1 MFYMAHKLVYS
12 ALAIGLAASV
22 GIAKE
27 VLLGD
32 FNTVYT
38 SRIGLGYYLHDWDK
52 VTGTVGN
59 ENSSIYL
66 LEVTD
71 SIVKVDTT
79 IVGDSIVTVESTVPV
94 TRYVSIDSTN
104 AEEGANYGIGFFGR
118 TNNIGI
124 TVLYPVG
131 VVGACTEYTYEYKG
145 AAHQFVLISD
155 GDGND
160 DMHYTDKDKLI
171 PASDT
176 LTVAHVKPG
185 DLKDR
190 YGWGS
195 NHLDASTV
203 VRVRWNL
210 ETKFTGEYLYIDNLK
225 CIRPDGYVIAFYSD
239 ELLVKTQILSE
250 GETPTYTG
258 RTPTREQSESFA
270 YYFKGWDR
278 TFAAATADTS
288 YHAVFDS
295 SLIYK
300 MEEGE
305 TVVIEDF
312 ENCKDGEEC
321 VNEWNGKFWL
331 DGDAG
336 NGGKFNVAYGAFA
349 DDSSNAAKL
358 TYLLNQDSAET
369 PFARA
374 VMNVNDVSARDLST
388 CEVIKYDYKGAAHNF
403 RVRSSYDVGGNYHM
417 KSVAESEVWKT
428 ELVPVATQLKQ
439 QSGWGKAVNLMDAMK
454 RVEAFDWDIQDES
467 GKEGSLEID
476 NVRCVNLPVYNITF
490 VDGENV
496 IEELLVS
503 EGDMP
508 KCHLCDSYAKKIEP
522 TVSHRYTFTGMF
534 TPEVVAATEDA
545 SYQVVWDSTLRAY
558 TVTFLDGIDTLAT
571 AEWEYGS
578 MPSYEGTPAKAV
590 TAQYTY
596 TFKAW
601 DNEFVEVTGPAA
613 YTALFDSTLNKYLV
627 KFVVAGKADS
637 AEYAYGT
644 KADSLKV
651 PETTKA
657 ATDKYTYTFKAWDK
671 KLADVTGEATYTAL
685 FDSTVNKY
693 LVKFVS
699 EGKTLDSAY
708 YEYGTKASDIKVPK
722 ASKKDTKD
730 STFTFEGWSAKIA
743 DVTKDVTYT
752 AKFKAKKKESKSE
765 AIAATAQNGFKFGF
779 AANELTVVQPGFSM
793 VRVQVFDMVGHL
805 VETFDEQF
813 DGSRIFSLA
822 HLTQGAYMVRVVSR
836 SQMRTARI
844 TVK

>member
-66 LEVTD
+66 LEVMD

-79 IVGDSIVTVESTVPV
+79 IVGDSLVTVESTVPV

-210 ETKFTGEYLYIDNLK
+210 ETKFPGEYLYIDNLK

-239 ELLVKTQILSE
+239 ELLVKTQILPE
-250 GETPTYTG
+250 GEMPTYTG
-258 RTPTREQSESFA
+258 RTPAREQSENFA

-336 NGGKFNVAYGAFA
+336 NGGKFNVTYGAFA

-522 TVSHRYTFTGMF
+522 TVSHRYTFTGTF

-558 TVTFLDGIDTLAT
+558 TVTFLDGLDTLAA

-578 MPSYEGTPAKAV
+578 VPSYEGTPAKAV

-627 KFVVAGKADS
+627 KFV
-637 AEYAYGT
+637 
-644 KADSLKV
+644 
-651 PETTKA
+651 
-657 ATDKYTYTFKAWDK
+657 
-671 KLADVTGEATYTAL
+671 
-685 FDSTVNKY
+685 
-693 LVKFVS
+693 S

-730 STFTFEGWSAKIA
+730 STFTFDGWNAKIA

-805 VETFDEQF
+805 VESFDEQF